1 MDVVNTTSSVVET
14 TTSDR
19 PSSTADEARFRP
31 LIDAARRVVACDAAA
46 LLRLDGEVLTP
57 VAVEGLSAEALGR
70 RFSVSAHPRLARLL
84 ASPGP
89 LRFAPDGPDAALP
102 DPYDG
107 LIAGQP
113 AILAV
118 HDCMGAPLRVEGR
131 LWGLLTFDA
140 LRAGAF
146 DAIDPQPLAGLLQL
160 VESGIASIEALRR
173 MEQRAG
179 QEHLLAQAWRAAR
192 AVPRELI
199 GNSPAM
205 NRLRQDIDTVAPSDL
220 TVLVLGET
228 GVGKDLVAQRLHAR
242 SRRHDQ
248 PLVQVNC
255 AALPETLAD
264 SELFG
269 HKKGAFTGAQH
280 DRTGKFELADGGT
293 LFLDEVGELPL
304 SIQAKLLRVLQSGEI
319 QRPGSDRARRVDV
332 RIVAATN
339 RDLREAIAQG
349 RFRADLY
356 HRLAVY
362 PLVVPP
368 LRERAKDVITL
379 AGSFLEESQ
388 HRLGARNLRLTPAAK
403 SALLSHTW
411 PGNVRELEHVL
422 SRAALR
428 AFAEQGRSVRWVAI
442 EPRHLAL
449 EEVAAEPEG
458 RPETPDDGTA
468 LARRSAATRA
478 ADAPHPGAQTLRE
491 ATEAFQR
498 QWIEA
503 SLARHGGR
511 MSRAAEEAGMD
522 RSNFHRLA
530 RRLGVAGCAGT
541 SGDA

>member
-1 MDVVNTTSSVVET
+1 MPVVNQTAAVVENT
-14 TTSDR
+14 ALPNLTSL
-19 PSSTADEARFRP
+19 PEAERYQQ
-31 LIDAARRVVACDAAA
+31 LLAAARNLIPCDAAA
-46 LLRLDGEVLTP
+46 LLRLDDDVLTP
-57 VAVEGLSAEALGR
+57 VAVDGLSVEALGR
-70 RFSVSAHPRLARLL
+70 RFPVAAHPRLARLL
-84 ASPGP
+84 ESDGS
-89 LRFAPDGPDAALP
+89 LRFAPDCGLP

-107 LIAGQP
+107 LVAGQP

-118 HDCMGAPLRVEGR
+118 HDCLGTTLRVHGR
-131 LWGLLTFDA
+131 LWGLLTLDA
-140 LRAGAF
+140 LQAQSFDVVSAGQVSA
-146 DAIDPQPLAGLLQL
+146 LVRL
-160 VESGIASIEALRR
+160 VESGIESIQTIRA
-173 MEQRAG
+173 MEERAVR
-179 QEHLLAQAWRAAR
+179 EHAVAQAWQSSRS
-192 AVPRELI
+192 AVRELL
-199 GNSPAM
+199 GTSAAM
-205 NRLRQDIDTVAPSDL
+205 QRLRNEIDTVAASDL

-242 SRRHDQ
+242 SARRDQ

-269 HKKGAFTGAQH
+269 HKKGAFTGAVQ
-280 DRTGKFELADGGT
+280 DRAGKFELADGGT

-304 SIQAKLLRVLQSGEI
+304 AIQAKLLRVLQSGEI
-319 QRPGSDRARRVDV
+319 QRPGSDRTRRVDV

-356 HRLAVY
+356 HRLAVF

-368 LRERAKDVITL
+368 LRERARDVLTL
-379 AGSFLEESQ
+379 AGGFLEENQ

-403 SALLSHTW
+403 SSLLAHHW

-428 AFAEQGRSVRWVAI
+428 AFNEQGRGVRWVAI

-449 EEVAAEPEG
+449 DVQLPTSADVPLSKPAASDDHVPLVEAEG
-458 RPETPDDGTA
+458 T
-468 LARRSAATRA
+468 
-478 ADAPHPGAQTLRE
+478 TLRD
-491 ATEAFQR
+491 ATDAFQR
-498 QWIEA
+498 RWIEA

-511 MSRAAEEAGMD
+511 MSRAAQDAGMD

-530 RRLGVAGCAGT
+530 RRLGVV
-541 SGDA
+541 SER